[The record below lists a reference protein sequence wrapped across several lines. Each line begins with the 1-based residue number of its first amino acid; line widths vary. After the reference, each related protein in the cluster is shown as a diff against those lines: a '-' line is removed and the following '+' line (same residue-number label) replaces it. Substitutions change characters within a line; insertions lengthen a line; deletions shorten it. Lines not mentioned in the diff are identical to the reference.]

1 MNSPATTTQQRRAFT
16 LIELLIVVAII
27 AILAAIAVPNFLE
40 AQTRAKVSAAK
51 ADMRTLAT
59 ALEAY
64 RIDNNKY
71 VPTPTRLRST
81 GLGTDFLEDRWGYL
95 TTPVSY
101 VTSIYAD
108 PFGDKDVQRSN
119 IQGTPIGSGIAK
131 YRTYDYSAFD
141 RPDVVGL
148 FENQFKT
155 DLVTVFGYSDATLWI
170 ILSQGP
176 DLTPGLSVLDATL
189 GTVTG
194 RATGLPY
201 DPTNGTISAGD
212 ITRTGPGGVV
222 TGGA

>member
-1 MNSPATTTQQRRAFT
+1 MNTPATTSHQRRAFT

-64 RIDNNKY
+64 RVDNNKY

-95 TTPVSY
+95 TTPVAY
-101 VTSIYAD
+101 ITSIYAD

-119 IQGTPIGSGIAK
+119 ILTTPSK

-141 RPDVVGL
+141 RPEVSGL

-176 DLTPGLSVLDATL
+176 DLTPGLSVVDPSL

-212 ITRTGPGGVV
+212 ITLTGPGGVV